1 MPNLKQIGTILGA
14 TALVGLAGGGIGYAA
29 VEVPDAQEVAVQT
42 AGAPQAIID
51 DSQGVLSPA
60 DRERLLS
67 DTSRIDA
74 PSVVTDLHY
83 MVFQTN
89 HQNIM
94 DDVEGLL
101 RSEYPD
107 LIDQSKGEN
116 GRPRDGVL
124 IVGVGLDPRRGFIY
138 GGDDVTSELALDD
151 DGHVQDLLDAMKPG
165 VRDGNIPA
173 GLFRTA
179 NQAMDADAIAQHKV
193 DAAEDSRVGA
203 AMGLGLGGAAVGFGG
218 SAVAVAVRDRR
229 RKAIAQAR
237 EDYDL
242 VTGEYTRLAG
252 RLDEVDVRANSLSSA
267 FADETLRRQWA
278 EVRDRFLSLNDVVS
292 GAGGLSSINMGDDGV
307 VYKHRK
313 QLADA
318 AEAVEHTSNAEDNID
333 RLFAVEH
340 GDAARGPDHHPHRR
354 LPRAQRGEGPGAARG
369 ARRPAAPDRG
379 ARCEPD
385 LPHVRGRLHA
395 HARRLP
401 RHPRG
406 GEEEA
411 VQRREGARKAHGAG
425 GVRLRLLV
433 HGVRAVRPPVHVA
446 RLKRAGST
454 GGVLGRREF
463 LGVLFRV
470 QRGRRQL
477 EFLSVRSGST
487 QVTFITFCVSTFH

>member
-51 DSQGVLSPA
+51 DPQGVLSPA

-124 IVGVGLDPRRGFIY
+124 IVGVGLDPRQGFIY

-340 GDAARGPDHHPHRR
+340 GDAATRR
-354 LPRAQRGEGPGAARG
+354 ADLTTIRTDVFRARSEVKDRVLREELDGLLRQIEVLDANPTSPTFVDDFTRMLGDYRVILEEVKKKQFSDVKEREKLTVPAVYDSGFWYTGYVPYAHLSTWHDSNVQAAQGASSS
-369 ARRPAAPDRG
+369 
-379 ARCEPD
+379 
-385 LPHVRGRLHA
+385 
-395 HARRLP
+395 
-401 RHPRG
+401 G
-406 GEEEA
+406 GSSS
-411 VQRREGARKAHGAG
+411 VSSSGFSAG
-425 GVRLRLLV
+425 G
-433 HGVRAVRPPVHVA
+433 
-446 RLKRAGST
+446 GSSS
-454 GGVLGRREF
+454 F
-463 LGVLFRV
+463 
-470 QRGRRQL
+470 
-477 EFLSVRSGST
+477 
-487 QVTFITFCVSTFH
+487 